1 MIVRARSVKRSA
13 AVCALAVMAAV
24 ALTGC
29 VKFDMD
35 VTVNRDDTVSGTLVV
50 AFDKAVLDRLGASSD
65 PLGEGAVQGVTSQ
78 KPYDDGTFQGTE
90 YVYENTPL
98 SEFNDTDA
106 DDGDYIR
113 IDRDGQNYVLSGV
126 ADTRYEPPGD
136 GGPLD
141 QAISAAMPRAD
152 MRVTVTFP
160 GAVLSSNGDVSDNG
174 RTVTWQLKMGER
186 NELDAVAGPGGNP
199 ELALWVLWIS
209 LAAVALV
216 FLLILFQLMRV
227 SLRP

>member
-1 MIVRARSVKRSA
+1 MIARTRAKR
-13 AVCALAVMAAV
+13 AVAVGVLAIVGAF

-50 AFDKAVLDRLGASSD
+50 AFDKNVLTRLGGDGD
-65 PLGEGAVQGVTSQ
+65 PLGDGAVQGVTSQ
-78 KPYDDGTFQGTE
+78 RPYDDGTFTGTE

-106 DDGDYIR
+106 DDGDFIR
-113 IDRDGQNYVLSGV
+113 IDRDGQNYVLKGV

-141 QAISAAMPRAD
+141 QAIAAAMPRAD
-152 MRVTVTFP
+152 MRVSVTFP
-160 GAVLSSNGDVSDNG
+160 GAVLSTNGEISDDG
-174 RTVTWQLKMGER
+174 RTVTWQLRMGER

-216 FLLILFQLMRV
+216 FLLIVFQLMRV